1 MRGKMRTESLIIG
14 TVLLVICLGLHTNA
28 GSQSNEAA
36 EFLKLL
42 SEAESYF
49 LDEDYGRAKE
59 ALEKAQKILEQQIKL
74 SQKTEAFFDLSTPG
88 NAVKS
93 FLDSAFLND
102 EQTAREC
109 WSKRVPDYWVS
120 MMVLAMQKE
129 IKKDAQEKPELMK
142 LGVKTFRYE
151 RMWTG
156 VNSYYVWAM
165 SPGEKRSE
173 GLQFKVVRENSNW
186 KILAFK
192 AWEEED
198 WFKGLIGEK

>member
-1 MRGKMRTESLIIG
+1 MRKESLIIG
-14 TVLLVICLGLHTNA
+14 IVLVVVCLGLHASA
-28 GSQSNEAA
+28 GSQSSGAS
-36 EFLKLL
+36 EFIKLL
-42 SEAESYF
+42 REAENYF
-49 LDEDYGRAKE
+49 LDEDYDRVKMI
-59 ALEKAQKILEQQIKL
+59 LENAQKILEQQIKL
-74 SQKTEAFFDLSTPG
+74 SQETRPFFDLSAPENT
-88 NAVKS
+88 VKS

-156 VNSYYVWAM
+156 VNSYYVWAI

-198 WFKGLIGEK
+198 WFKALIGEK

>member
-1 MRGKMRTESLIIG
+1 MRGKMRKEILTIG
-14 TVLLVICLGLHTNA
+14 TVLLVLCLGLYTSA
-28 GSQSNEAA
+28 GSQSNEAS
-36 EFLKLL
+36 EFIKLL
-42 SEAESYF
+42 SEAENYF
-49 LDEDYGRAKE
+49 LDEDYDRVKMI
-59 ALEKAQKILEQQIKL
+59 LEKAQKILEQQIKL
-74 SQKTEAFFDLSTPG
+74 SQKTEAFFDLSTPE

-93 FLDSAFLND
+93 FLESAFLND
-102 EQTAREC
+102 EDTARKC

-120 MMVLAMQKE
+120 VMVLAMQKE
-129 IKKDAQEKPELMK
+129 IKKDVQEKPELMK
-142 LGVKTFRYE
+142 LAVKTFRYE

-156 VNSYYVWAM
+156 VKSYYVWAM

-198 WFKGLIGEK
+198 WFKALIGEK